1 MNTFTQVL
9 EFLTYYLVDHYWF
22 PAFLIGTGI
31 FFTIYLGFPQ
41 IKYFAHG
48 WRILSGKYVKPG
60 TEGETTPFQAL
71 STALSGTI
79 GTGNIGGVALAIFLG
94 GPAAIFWMWITAF
107 LGMTTKFVEVTLA
120 HKYRIKLPDG
130 SIAGGPM
137 FYIENGL
144 NMKWLAVVFS
154 VCLLMMCIGTGNMPQ
169 INNIALVMNDTF
181 DIPKWLTGVVLAVL
195 LWMVI
200 IGGIKRIAQIAS
212 KLVPFMAF
220 WYILGAL
227 AVIIGNYENI
237 IPSLKLIFV
246 HIFSPA
252 AAVGGFLGASVSVAL
267 TRGVNRGLYSNEAGQ
282 GSAPI
287 AHATSKTENP
297 IEEGMVSILEP
308 FIDTIV
314 ICSMTGLVILASGVW
329 NEKFENEFEASAMDY
344 LNVPSSMTLT
354 LENVE
359 GTYAATE
366 TVTGSTSGATGTLT
380 SINGTTLVIADP
392 TGYFYPNE
400 ELTGGT
406 SKATSTASPT
416 EDLVTLRNYYYER
429 NENIEFT
436 GELTITEGVLTSSG
450 VTLMHNRSFAEET
463 TYTDKETNQRYSGVI
478 TVEKGKITNPGD
490 FIVEGKSLLRSADLT
505 GKAFTKSIFG
515 EFGQYIVAF
524 GLLLFAFSTVIA
536 WSYYGDRATAHLFGE
551 GWILYYRIVYVGAFF
566 IASVVDT
573 KIIWDI
579 ATVIGPIATIP
590 NLIALIL
597 LRKEI
602 KQIDEGYKVVKKP
615 EQLS

>member
-22 PAFLIGTGI
+22 PAFLIGSGL

-48 WRILSGKYVKPG
+48 WRILSGKYIKPG

-71 STALSGTI
+71 TTALSGTI

-94 GPAAIFWMWITAF
+94 GPAAIFWMWVVAF

-120 HKYRIKLPDG
+120 HKYREKLPDG

-144 NMKWLAVVFS
+144 NMKWLAVIFS

-181 DIPKWLTGVVLAVL
+181 DIPKWLTGLVLAIL

-246 HIFSPA
+246 HVFSPA
-252 AAVGGFLGASVSVAL
+252 AAVGGFLGASVAAAL

-314 ICSMTGLVILASGVW
+314 VCTLTGLVILASGVW

-344 LNVPSSMTLT
+344 LKGSYSETSS
-354 LENVE
+354 E
-359 GTYAATE
+359 
-366 TVTGSTSGATGTLT
+366 
-380 SINGTTLVIADP
+380 
-392 TGYFYPNE
+392 
-400 ELTGGT
+400 
-406 SKATSTASPT
+406 
-416 EDLVTLRNYYYER
+416 EDLISLRNYYYER

-436 GELTITEGVLTSSG
+436 GELNVSEGVLTSED

-463 TYTDKETNQRYSGVI
+463 TYKDRETNQSFSGVI
-478 TVEKGKITNPGD
+478 SVEEGKIINPGD
-490 FIVEGKSLLRSADLT
+490 FIIEGKSLLRSADLT
-505 GKAFTKSIFG
+505 GKAFTKSVFG
-515 EFGQYIVAF
+515 DYGQYIVAF

-566 IASVVDT
+566 IAAVVDT

-602 KQIDEGYKVVKKP
+602 KQIDEGYEVNKSP
-615 EQLS
+615 QN

>member
-1 MNTFTQVL
+1 MQVL
-9 EFLTYYLVDHYWF
+9 DFLTKYLVEAYWF
-22 PAFLIGTGI
+22 PAFLIGCGI

-71 STALSGTI
+71 TTALSGTI

-120 HKYRIKLPDG
+120 HKYREKLPDG

-181 DIPKWLTGVVLAVL
+181 DIPKWLTGAVLAVL

-252 AAVGGFLGASVSVAL
+252 AAVGGFLGASVAAAL
-267 TRGVNRGLYSNEAGQ
+267 QRGVNRGLYSNEAGQ

-314 ICSMTGLVILASGVW
+314 VCTLTGLVILSSGVW

-344 LNVPSSMTLT
+344 LNGNYS
-354 LENVE
+354 
-359 GTYAATE
+359 E
-366 TVTGSTSGATGTLT
+366 TK
-380 SINGTTLVIADP
+380 P
-392 TGYFYPNE
+392 
-400 ELTGGT
+400 
-406 SKATSTASPT
+406 
-416 EDLVTLRNYYYER
+416 EDLKTLRDYYYDKDKKMMF
-429 NENIEFT
+429 N
-436 GELTITEGVLTSSG
+436 GELTISEGELISTG
-450 VTLMHNRSFAEET
+450 ITLLHNRSFAEDT
-463 TYTDKETNQRYSGVI
+463 TYKSRETNQIFSGVI
-478 TVEKGKITNPGD
+478 TVDKGKITNPGD
-490 FIVEGKSLLRSADLT
+490 FIIEGKSLLRSADLT
-505 GKAFTKSIFG
+505 SKAFTKSIFG
-515 EFGQYIVAF
+515 EYGQYIVAF

-566 IASVVDT
+566 IAAVVDT

-602 KQIDEGYKVVKKP
+602 KQLDEGYKVVKKP
-615 EQLS
+615 EQLSLLFLKEKGPKGPFFI

>member
-1 MNTFTQVL
+1 MNTFTQIL

-22 PAFLIGTGI
+22 PAFLIGSGI

-41 IKYFAHG
+41 IKYFTHG

-71 STALSGTI
+71 TTALSGTI

-94 GPAAIFWMWITAF
+94 GPAAIFWMWVVAF

-120 HKYRIKLPDG
+120 HKYREKLADG

-181 DIPKWLTGVVLAVL
+181 NIPKWLTGLVLAIL

-237 IPSLKLIFV
+237 IPSFNLILV
-246 HIFSPA
+246 HVFSPA
-252 AAVGGFLGASVSVAL
+252 AAVGGFLGASVAAAL

-314 ICSMTGLVILASGVW
+314 VCTLTGLVILASGVW
-329 NEKFENEFEASAMDY
+329 NQKFENEFEASAMDY
-344 LNVPSSMTLT
+344 LKGSYSETSS
-354 LENVE
+354 E
-359 GTYAATE
+359 
-366 TVTGSTSGATGTLT
+366 
-380 SINGTTLVIADP
+380 
-392 TGYFYPNE
+392 
-400 ELTGGT
+400 
-406 SKATSTASPT
+406 
-416 EDLVTLRNYYYER
+416 EDLITLRNYYYER
-429 NENIEFT
+429 NGNIEFT
-436 GELTITEGVLTSSG
+436 GELNVSEGVLTSED

-463 TYTDKETNQRYSGVI
+463 TYKDRETNQDFSGVI
-478 TVEKGKITNPGD
+478 SVEEGKIINPGD
-490 FIVEGKSLLRSADLT
+490 FIIEGKSLLRSADLT
-505 GKAFTKSIFG
+505 GKAFTKSVFG
-515 EFGQYIVAF
+515 EYGQYIVAF

-566 IASVVDT
+566 LASVIDT

-602 KQIDEGYKVVKKP
+602 KQIDKKYTVVK
-615 EQLS
+615 

>member
-22 PAFLIGTGI
+22 PAFLIGSGI

-71 STALSGTI
+71 TTALSGTI

-120 HKYRIKLPDG
+120 HKYREKLPDG

-181 DIPKWLTGVVLAVL
+181 DIPKWLTGAVLAVL

-252 AAVGGFLGASVSVAL
+252 AAVGGFLGASVAAAL

-314 ICSMTGLVILASGVW
+314 VCTLTGLVILSSGVW

-344 LNVPSSMTLT
+344 MNGDYS
-354 LENVE
+354 
-359 GTYAATE
+359 E
-366 TVTGSTSGATGTLT
+366 T
-380 SINGTTLVIADP
+380 
-392 TGYFYPNE
+392 
-400 ELTGGT
+400 
-406 SKATSTASPT
+406 KA
-416 EDLVTLRNYYYER
+416 EDLNTLRNYYYER
-429 NENIEFT
+429 NENIEFS
-436 GELTITEGVLTSSG
+436 GELVISEGVLTSTG
-450 VTLMHNRSFAEET
+450 VTLMHNRSFAEDT
-463 TYTDKETNQRYSGVI
+463 TYLTRETNQRFSGVI
-478 TVEKGKITNPGD
+478 TVEEGKITNSGD
-490 FIVEGKSLLRSADLT
+490 FIIEGKSLLRSADLT
-505 GKAFTKSIFG
+505 GKAFTKSVFG
-515 EFGQYIVAF
+515 EYGQYIVAF

-566 IASVVDT
+566 IAAVVDT

-602 KQIDEGYKVVKKP
+602 KQIDEGYEVIKKP

>member
-1 MNTFTQVL
+1 MNTFTQIL

-22 PAFLIGTGI
+22 PAFLIGSGI

-71 STALSGTI
+71 TTALSGTI

-94 GPAAIFWMWITAF
+94 GPAAIFWMWVVAF

-120 HKYRIKLPDG
+120 HKYREKLADG

-144 NMKWLAVVFS
+144 NMKWLAVIFS

-181 DIPKWLTGVVLAVL
+181 DIPKWLTGLVLAIL

-246 HIFSPA
+246 HVFSPA
-252 AAVGGFLGASVSVAL
+252 AAVGGFLGASVAAAL

-314 ICSMTGLVILASGVW
+314 VCTLTGLVILASGVW
-329 NEKFENEFEASAMDY
+329 NQKFENEFEASAMDY
-344 LNVPSSMTLT
+344 LKGSYSETSS
-354 LENVE
+354 
-359 GTYAATE
+359 A
-366 TVTGSTSGATGTLT
+366 
-380 SINGTTLVIADP
+380 
-392 TGYFYPNE
+392 
-400 ELTGGT
+400 
-406 SKATSTASPT
+406 
-416 EDLVTLRNYYYER
+416 EDLITLRNYYYER

-436 GELTITEGVLTSSG
+436 GELNISEGVLISED

-463 TYTDKETNQRYSGVI
+463 TYKDRETNQSFSGVI
-478 TVEKGKITNPGD
+478 SVEEGKIINPGD
-490 FIVEGKSLLRSADLT
+490 FIIEGKSLLRSADLT
-505 GKAFTKSIFG
+505 GKAFTKSVFG
-515 EFGQYIVAF
+515 EYGQYIVAF

-566 IASVVDT
+566 IAAVVDT

-602 KQIDEGYKVVKKP
+602 KQIDEGYEVNKSP
-615 EQLS
+615 QS

>member
-1 MNTFTQVL
+1 MNTFTQIL

-22 PAFLIGTGI
+22 PAFLIGSGI

-71 STALSGTI
+71 TTALSGTI

-94 GPAAIFWMWITAF
+94 GPAAIFWMWVVAF

-120 HKYRIKLPDG
+120 HKYREKLADG

-144 NMKWLAVVFS
+144 NMKWLAVIFS

-181 DIPKWLTGVVLAVL
+181 DIPKWLTGLVLAIL

-246 HIFSPA
+246 HVFSPA
-252 AAVGGFLGASVSVAL
+252 AAVGGFLGASVAAAL

-314 ICSMTGLVILASGVW
+314 VCTLTGLVILSSGVW
-329 NEKFENEFEASAMDY
+329 NQKFENEFEASAMDY
-344 LNVPSSMTLT
+344 LKGSYSEISS
-354 LENVE
+354 E
-359 GTYAATE
+359 
-366 TVTGSTSGATGTLT
+366 
-380 SINGTTLVIADP
+380 
-392 TGYFYPNE
+392 
-400 ELTGGT
+400 
-406 SKATSTASPT
+406 
-416 EDLVTLRNYYYER
+416 EDLITLRNYYYDR

-436 GELTITEGVLTSSG
+436 GELNVSEGVLTSED

-463 TYTDKETNQRYSGVI
+463 TYKDSETNQSFSGVI
-478 TVEKGKITNPGD
+478 SVEEGKIINPGD
-490 FIVEGKSLLRSADLT
+490 FIIEGKSLLRSADLT

-515 EFGQYIVAF
+515 DYGQYIVAF

-566 IASVVDT
+566 IAAVVDT

-602 KQIDEGYKVVKKP
+602 KQIDEGYEVNKSP
-615 EQLS
+615 QN

>member
-1 MNTFTQVL
+1 METFTGIL
-9 EFLTYYLVDHYWF
+9 EFLTYWLVDQYWF

-41 IKYFAHG
+41 LKYFTHG

-71 STALSGTI
+71 TTALSGTI

-94 GPAAIFWMWITAF
+94 GPAAIFWMWVVAF

-120 HKYRIKLPDG
+120 HKYREKLADG

-144 NMKWLAVVFS
+144 NMKWLAVIFS

-181 DIPKWLTGVVLAVL
+181 DIPKWLTGLVLAIL

-227 AVIIGNYENI
+227 AVILGNYENI
-237 IPSLKLIFV
+237 IPSFKLIFV
-246 HIFSPA
+246 HVFSPA
-252 AAVGGFLGASVSVAL
+252 AAVGGFLGASVAAAL
-267 TRGVNRGLYSNEAGQ
+267 TRGINRGLYSNEAGQ

-287 AHATSKTENP
+287 AHATSKTENS

-314 ICSMTGLVILASGVW
+314 VCTLTGLVILASGVW
-329 NEKFENEFEASAMDY
+329 NQKFENEFEASAMDY
-344 LNVPSSMTLT
+344 LK
-354 LENVE
+354 
-359 GTYAATE
+359 
-366 TVTGSTSGATGTLT
+366 GSYS
-380 SINGTTLVIADP
+380 
-392 TGYFYPNE
+392 E
-400 ELTGGT
+400 
-406 SKATSTASPT
+406 TSTE
-416 EDLVTLRNYYYER
+416 EDLITLRNYYYER
-429 NENIEFT
+429 NGNIEFT
-436 GELTITEGVLTSSG
+436 GELNVSEGVLISED

-463 TYTDKETNQRYSGVI
+463 TYKDRETNQSFSGVI
-478 TVEKGKITNPGD
+478 SVEEGKIINPGD
-490 FIVEGKSLLRSADLT
+490 FIIEGKSLLRSADLT
-505 GKAFTKSIFG
+505 GKAFTKSVFG
-515 EFGQYIVAF
+515 EYGQYIVAF

-566 IASVVDT
+566 IAAVVDT

-602 KQIDEGYKVVKKP
+602 KQIDKEYTVVK
-615 EQLS
+615 

>member
-22 PAFLIGTGI
+22 PAFLIGSGI

-41 IKYFAHG
+41 IKYFTHG

-71 STALSGTI
+71 TTALSGTI

-94 GPAAIFWMWITAF
+94 GPAAIFWMWVVAF

-120 HKYRIKLPDG
+120 HKYREKLADG

-181 DIPKWLTGVVLAVL
+181 DIPKWLTGLVLAIL

-246 HIFSPA
+246 HVFSPA
-252 AAVGGFLGASVSVAL
+252 AAVGGFLGASVAAAL

-314 ICSMTGLVILASGVW
+314 VCTLTGLVILASGVW
-329 NEKFENEFEASAMDY
+329 NQKFENEFEASAMDY
-344 LNVPSSMTLT
+344 LKGSYSEISS
-354 LENVE
+354 E
-359 GTYAATE
+359 
-366 TVTGSTSGATGTLT
+366 
-380 SINGTTLVIADP
+380 
-392 TGYFYPNE
+392 
-400 ELTGGT
+400 
-406 SKATSTASPT
+406 
-416 EDLVTLRNYYYER
+416 EDLITLRNYYYER

-436 GELTITEGVLTSSG
+436 GELNVSEGVLTSKD

-463 TYTDKETNQRYSGVI
+463 TYKDRETNQDFSGVI
-478 TVEKGKITNPGD
+478 SVEEGKIINPGD
-490 FIVEGKSLLRSADLT
+490 FIIEGKSLLRSADLT

-515 EFGQYIVAF
+515 DYGQYIVAF

-566 IASVVDT
+566 IAAVVDT

-602 KQIDEGYKVVKKP
+602 KRIDKNYTVVK
-615 EQLS
+615 